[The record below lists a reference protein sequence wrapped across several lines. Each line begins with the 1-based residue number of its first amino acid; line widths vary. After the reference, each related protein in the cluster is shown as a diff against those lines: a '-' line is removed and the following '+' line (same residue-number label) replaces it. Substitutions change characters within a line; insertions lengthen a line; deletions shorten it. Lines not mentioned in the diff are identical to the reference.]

1 MGWGPVRRIVL
12 RRPHLFPTQRMR
24 CSTCGENLQPGAVQ
38 CPTCGT
44 GTPVG
49 MALPRQTGVRR
60 CPRCAYQGEGIPYF
74 RRAGH
79 VGLLVGVSVFTYG
92 FGGLVY
98 WLARRKHLICP
109 RCGLGWEN
117 ASYGL
122 ALTGSGSERYAVDA
136 VGDEALPGGGM
147 KRRVLGTIMILV
159 ATLMVVVGIVEFQAV
174 AIGVGGVLGAAGS
187 LMFYWGWRGQQ
198 ERRQAV
204 MQGLQR
210 RILRL
215 ATARGGTL
223 TVTEVAADMNLSI
236 PAAEKILTSMDD
248 GFRVRSEISKE
259 GILYYE
265 FPEVQHRKE
274 LGSGT

>member
-1 MGWGPVRRIVL
+1 
-12 RRPHLFPTQRMR
+12 MR
-24 CSTCGENLQPGAVQ
+24 CSTCGETLQPGAVQ

-49 MALPRQTGVRR
+49 MALTRPAGVRR

-92 FGGLVY
+92 FGGLIY

-109 RCGLGWEN
+109 RCGLGWEH
-117 ASYGL
+117 AARAL
-122 ALTGSGSERYAVDA
+122 ALTGSEPERYALEA
-136 VGDEALPGGGM
+136 GSDEALPGGGT
-147 KRRVLGTIMILV
+147 KRRILGTMLV
-159 ATLMVVVGIVEFQAV
+159 LLASLMVLIGFVEFEAA
-174 AIGVGGVLGAAGS
+174 AIAVGGVMGAAGS
-187 LMFYWGWRGQQ
+187 LSFYWGWRGQQ
-198 ERRQAV
+198 ERRKAV

-210 RILRL
+210 KILRL
-215 ATARGGTL
+215 ATLKGGTL
-223 TVTEVAADMNLSI
+223 TVTEVAAEMNLSI

-265 FPEVQHRKE
+265 FPEVQHRHE
-274 LGSGT
+274 LGPGV